1 MQLPQIS
8 VRRPV
13 LTVMM
18 SLALVLFGA
27 IGLVRLPVREL
38 PNIDPP
44 IVNVQTVFPGANAS
58 DRKSVV

>member
-8 VRRPV
+8 IRRPV

-27 IGLVRLPVREL
+27 IGLVRLPVRER
-38 PNIDPP
+38 PNIETNPARTSSIDLVTP
-44 IVNVQTVFPGANAS
+44 N
-58 DRKSVV
+58 R